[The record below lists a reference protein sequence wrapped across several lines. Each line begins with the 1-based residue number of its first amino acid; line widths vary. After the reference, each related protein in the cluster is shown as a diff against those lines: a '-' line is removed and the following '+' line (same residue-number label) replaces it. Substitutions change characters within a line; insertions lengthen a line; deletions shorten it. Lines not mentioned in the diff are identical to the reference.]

1 LQEFEIII
9 VGAGPAGL
17 SAGIYVARQNV
28 SCLIISKDLGGQMN
42 LIPRLENYPGAIM
55 TSGQILAKTLETQY
69 LSFKGE
75 IVYDT
80 IEKIDEFEGGFK
92 IKTTRSEYRSKSVVL
107 APGKV
112 PNMLGIENESEYF
125 NKGIHYCTKCDA
137 PFYQG
142 RTTASVGVGSYL
154 LESGLLLSRM
164 ASKMYLILKGSRLA
178 GDKDLVAAVV
188 NNKNIEIVTQSSVK
202 AISGNSVL
210 QQITIVDSSG
220 AEKILDV
227 DALFIEMGSKIN
239 LDYVKHLVKINTK
252 GEIEIESGG
261 MTSHP
266 AIFAAGDATTIPYK
280 QIIVAC
286 GDGSN
291 AGLSAF
297 NYLEDKP
304 KSPKGTNWDKAI
316 AYWSKLNSDSGA
328 KFDKEVEIRGDDISP
343 MVTWGTSPQDVI
355 TVTGIVP
362 DPADEKDED
371 RKASMNRSL
380 NYMGLKPNTKI
391 IDIKID
397 RIFIGSCTN
406 GRIGDLEM
414 QPK

>member
-1 LQEFEIII
+1 LQEFEIVI

-17 SAGIYVARQNV
+17 TAGIYVARQNV

-80 IEKIDEFEGGFK
+80 IEKIDESEGGFK

-112 PNMLGIENESEYF
+112 PNMLGLENESEYF

-142 RTTASVGVGSYL
+142 RTTASVGVGNYL

-164 ASKMYLILKGSRLA
+164 ASKMYLILRGTKLA
-178 GDKDLVAAVV
+178 GDKDLVAAIE

-202 AISGNSVL
+202 AVSGNSVL

-220 AEKILDV
+220 AEKVLDV

-261 MTSHP
+261 ATSHP

-297 NYLEDKP
+297 NYLEKLKGKP
-304 KSPKGTNWDKAI
+304 G
-316 AYWSKLNSDSGA
+316 
-328 KFDKEVEIRGDDISP
+328 VR
-343 MVTWGTSPQDVI
+343 
-355 TVTGIVP
+355 
-362 DPADEKDED
+362 ADWK
-371 RKASMNRSL
+371 KQ
-380 NYMGLKPNTKI
+380 
-391 IDIKID
+391 
-397 RIFIGSCTN
+397 IG
-406 GRIGDLEM
+406 G
-414 QPK
+414 QVFHY

>member
-1 LQEFEIII
+1 MQEFEIVI

-55 TSGQILAKTLETQY
+55 SSGQILAKTLETQY

-80 IEKIDEFEGGFK
+80 VEKIDESDGGFK
-92 IKTTRSEYRSKSVVL
+92 IKTTRSEYKAKAIVL

-112 PNMLGIENESEYF
+112 PNMLGLENESQYF

-142 RTTASVGVGSYL
+142 RITASVGVGNYL
-154 LESGLLLSRM
+154 LESGMLLSRM
-164 ASKMYLILKGSRLA
+164 ASKMYLILRGGKLA
-178 GDKDLVAAVV
+178 GDKDLVAAIE

-210 QQITIVDSSG
+210 QHITIVDSSG
-220 AEKILDV
+220 AEKVLDV
-227 DALFIEMGSKIN
+227 DALFIEMGSKID

-297 NYLEDKP
+297 NYLEKLKGKP
-304 KSPKGTNWDKAI
+304 G
-316 AYWSKLNSDSGA
+316 
-328 KFDKEVEIRGDDISP
+328 VR
-343 MVTWGTSPQDVI
+343 
-355 TVTGIVP
+355 
-362 DPADEKDED
+362 ADWK
-371 RKASMNRSL
+371 KQ
-380 NYMGLKPNTKI
+380 
-391 IDIKID
+391 
-397 RIFIGSCTN
+397 IG
-406 GRIGDLEM
+406 G
-414 QPK
+414 QVFHY

>member
-1 LQEFEIII
+1 MQEFEIII

-17 SAGIYVARQNV
+17 SAGMYVARQNV
-28 SCLIISKDLGGQMN
+28 SCLVISKDLGGQMN
-42 LIPRLENYPGAIM
+42 LIPKLENYPGTIM
-55 TSGQILAKTLETQY
+55 SSGPILAKTLETQY

-80 IEKIDEFEGGFK
+80 VEKIDESEDGFK
-92 IKTTRSEYRSKSVVL
+92 IKTTRSEYKAKAIVL

-112 PNMLGIENESEYF
+112 PNMLGVENESEYF

-154 LESGLLLSRM
+154 VESGLLLSRM
-164 ASKMYLILKGSRLA
+164 ASKMYLILKGSKLA
-178 GDKDLVAAVV
+178 GDKDLVTTLE
-188 NNKNIEIVTQSSVK
+188 NNKNIEIITQSSVK
-202 AISGNSVL
+202 SISGNSAL
-210 QQITIVDSSG
+210 QQITLVDSSG
-220 AEKILDV
+220 AEKVLDV
-227 DALFIEMGSKIN
+227 DALFIELGSKIN

-297 NYLEDKP
+297 NYLEKLKGKP
-304 KSPKGTNWDKAI
+304 G
-316 AYWSKLNSDSGA
+316 
-328 KFDKEVEIRGDDISP
+328 IR
-343 MVTWGTSPQDVI
+343 
-355 TVTGIVP
+355 
-362 DPADEKDED
+362 ADWK
-371 RKASMNRSL
+371 KQ
-380 NYMGLKPNTKI
+380 
-391 IDIKID
+391 
-397 RIFIGSCTN
+397 
-406 GRIGDLEM
+406 IGD
-414 QPK
+414 QVFHY

>member
-1 LQEFEIII
+1 LQEFEIVI

-55 TSGQILAKTLETQY
+55 TSGPILAKTLETQY

-80 IEKIDEFEGGFK
+80 VEKIDEFEGGFK
-92 IKTTRSEYRSKSVVL
+92 IKTTRSEYRTKSVVL

-112 PNMLGIENESEYF
+112 PNMLGLENESEYF
-125 NKGIHYCTKCDA
+125 NKGIHYCTNCDA

-142 RTTASVGVGSYL
+142 RITASVGVGNYL

-164 ASKMYLILKGSRLA
+164 ASKMYLILKGSKLA
-178 GDKDLVAAVV
+178 GDKDLVAAIE

-202 AISGNSVL
+202 SISGNSVL

-220 AEKILDV
+220 AEKVLDV

-297 NYLEDKP
+297 NYLEKLKGKP
-304 KSPKGTNWDKAI
+304 G
-316 AYWSKLNSDSGA
+316 
-328 KFDKEVEIRGDDISP
+328 VR
-343 MVTWGTSPQDVI
+343 
-355 TVTGIVP
+355 
-362 DPADEKDED
+362 ADWK
-371 RKASMNRSL
+371 KQ
-380 NYMGLKPNTKI
+380 
-391 IDIKID
+391 
-397 RIFIGSCTN
+397 IG
-406 GRIGDLEM
+406 G
-414 QPK
+414 QVFHY

>member
-1 LQEFEIII
+1 LKEFEIII

-80 IEKIDEFEGGFK
+80 IEKIDESEGGFK

-112 PNMLGIENESEYF
+112 PNMLGLENESDYF

-142 RTTASVGVGSYL
+142 RITASVGVGNYL
-154 LESGLLLSRM
+154 LESGMLLARM
-164 ASKMYLILKGSRLA
+164 ASKMYLILKGARLA
-178 GDKDLVAAVV
+178 GDKDLVAAIE

-202 AISGNSVL
+202 AISENSVL

-220 AEKILDV
+220 AEKVLDV
-227 DALFIEMGSKIN
+227 DALFIEMVSKID

-297 NYLEDKP
+297 NYLEKLKGKP
-304 KSPKGTNWDKAI
+304 G
-316 AYWSKLNSDSGA
+316 
-328 KFDKEVEIRGDDISP
+328 VR
-343 MVTWGTSPQDVI
+343 
-355 TVTGIVP
+355 
-362 DPADEKDED
+362 ADWK
-371 RKASMNRSL
+371 KQ
-380 NYMGLKPNTKI
+380 
-391 IDIKID
+391 
-397 RIFIGSCTN
+397 IG
-406 GRIGDLEM
+406 G
-414 QPK
+414 QVFHY

>member
-1 LQEFEIII
+1 LKEFEIVI

-80 IEKIDEFEGGFK
+80 VEKIDEFEGGFK
-92 IKTTRSEYRSKSVVL
+92 IKTTRTEYRAKSVVL

-112 PNMLGIENESEYF
+112 PNMLGLENESDYF

-164 ASKMYLILKGSRLA
+164 ASKMYLILKGSKLA
-178 GDKDLVAAVV
+178 GDKDLIAAIE

-202 AISGNSVL
+202 AVSGNSVL

-220 AEKILDV
+220 AEKVLDV

-297 NYLEDKP
+297 NYLEKLKGKP
-304 KSPKGTNWDKAI
+304 G
-316 AYWSKLNSDSGA
+316 
-328 KFDKEVEIRGDDISP
+328 VR
-343 MVTWGTSPQDVI
+343 
-355 TVTGIVP
+355 
-362 DPADEKDED
+362 ADWK
-371 RKASMNRSL
+371 KQ
-380 NYMGLKPNTKI
+380 
-391 IDIKID
+391 
-397 RIFIGSCTN
+397 IG
-406 GRIGDLEM
+406 G
-414 QPK
+414 QVFHY

>member
-1 LQEFEIII
+1 LQEFEIVI

-17 SAGIYVARQNV
+17 TAGIYVARQNV

-80 IEKIDEFEGGFK
+80 IEKIDESEGGFK
-92 IKTTRSEYRSKSVVL
+92 IKTTRSEYAAKSVVL

-112 PNMLGIENESEYF
+112 PNMLGLENESEYF

-142 RTTASVGVGSYL
+142 RITASVGVGNYL

-164 ASKMYLILKGSRLA
+164 ASKMYLILRGARLA
-178 GDKDLVAAVV
+178 GDKDLIAAIE

-202 AISGNSVL
+202 AISGNSIL

-220 AEKILDV
+220 SEKVLDV

-261 MTSHP
+261 MTSHQ

-297 NYLEDKP
+297 NYLEKLKGKP
-304 KSPKGTNWDKAI
+304 G
-316 AYWSKLNSDSGA
+316 
-328 KFDKEVEIRGDDISP
+328 VR
-343 MVTWGTSPQDVI
+343 
-355 TVTGIVP
+355 
-362 DPADEKDED
+362 ADWK
-371 RKASMNRSL
+371 KQ
-380 NYMGLKPNTKI
+380 
-391 IDIKID
+391 
-397 RIFIGSCTN
+397 IG
-406 GRIGDLEM
+406 G
-414 QPK
+414 QVFHY

>member
-1 LQEFEIII
+1 LQEFEIVI

-17 SAGIYVARQNV
+17 SAGMYVARQNV
-28 SCLIISKDLGGQMN
+28 SCLVISKDLGGQMN
-42 LIPRLENYPGAIM
+42 LIPKLENYPGTIM
-55 TSGQILAKTLETQY
+55 SSGQILAKTLETQY

-80 IEKIDEFEGGFK
+80 VEKIDESEDGFK
-92 IKTTRSEYRSKSVVL
+92 IKTTRSEYKAKAIVL

-112 PNMLGIENESEYF
+112 PNMLGVENESEYF

-154 LESGLLLSRM
+154 VESGLLLSRM
-164 ASKMYLILKGSRLA
+164 ASKMYLILKGSKLA
-178 GDKDLVAAVV
+178 GDKDLVATLE
-188 NNKNIEIVTQSSVK
+188 NNKNIEIITRSSVK
-202 AISGNSVL
+202 SISGNSIL

-220 AEKILDV
+220 AEKVLDV

-297 NYLEDKP
+297 NYLEKLIGKP
-304 KSPKGTNWDKAI
+304 G
-316 AYWSKLNSDSGA
+316 
-328 KFDKEVEIRGDDISP
+328 VR
-343 MVTWGTSPQDVI
+343 
-355 TVTGIVP
+355 
-362 DPADEKDED
+362 ADWK
-371 RKASMNRSL
+371 KQ
-380 NYMGLKPNTKI
+380 
-391 IDIKID
+391 
-397 RIFIGSCTN
+397 
-406 GRIGDLEM
+406 IGD
-414 QPK
+414 QVFHY

>member
-1 LQEFEIII
+1 MKKEFEIVI

-42 LIPRLENYPGAIM
+42 LIPRLENYPGTIM
-55 TSGQILAKTLETQY
+55 SSGPILAKTLETQY

-75 IVYDT
+75 LVYDT
-80 IEKIDEFEGGFK
+80 VEKIDESEDGFK
-92 IKTTRSEYRSKSVVL
+92 IKTNRDEYKAKAIVL
-107 APGKV
+107 TPGKV
-112 PNMLGIENESEYF
+112 PNMLGLENESEYY

-142 RTTASVGVGSYL
+142 KTTASIGVGTYL
-154 LESGLLLSRM
+154 VESGLLLSRM
-164 ASKMYLILKGSRLA
+164 ASKMYLILKGSKLA
-178 GDKDLVAAVV
+178 GDKDLVTTLE

-202 AISGNSVL
+202 SISGNSVL

-220 AEKILDV
+220 TEKILDV

-239 LDYVKHLVKINTK
+239 LDFVKHLVKINTK

-280 QIIVAC
+280 QIVVAC

-297 NYLEDKP
+297 NYIEKLKGKP
-304 KSPKGTNWDKAI
+304 G
-316 AYWSKLNSDSGA
+316 
-328 KFDKEVEIRGDDISP
+328 IR
-343 MVTWGTSPQDVI
+343 
-355 TVTGIVP
+355 
-362 DPADEKDED
+362 ADWK
-371 RKASMNRSL
+371 KQ
-380 NYMGLKPNTKI
+380 
-391 IDIKID
+391 
-397 RIFIGSCTN
+397 
-406 GRIGDLEM
+406 IGD
-414 QPK
+414 QVFHY

>member
-1 LQEFEIII
+1 LKEFEIVI

-80 IEKIDEFEGGFK
+80 IEKIDESEGGFK
-92 IKTTRSEYRSKSVVL
+92 IKTTRSEYAAKSVVL

-112 PNMLGIENESEYF
+112 PNMLGLENESDYF

-142 RTTASVGVGSYL
+142 RTTASVGVGYYL

-164 ASKMYLILKGSRLA
+164 ASKMYLILRGARLA
-178 GDKDLVAAVV
+178 GDKDLIAAIE

-297 NYLEDKP
+297 NYIEKLKGKP
-304 KSPKGTNWDKAI
+304 G
-316 AYWSKLNSDSGA
+316 
-328 KFDKEVEIRGDDISP
+328 VR
-343 MVTWGTSPQDVI
+343 
-355 TVTGIVP
+355 
-362 DPADEKDED
+362 ADWK
-371 RKASMNRSL
+371 KQ
-380 NYMGLKPNTKI
+380 
-391 IDIKID
+391 
-397 RIFIGSCTN
+397 IG
-406 GRIGDLEM
+406 G
-414 QPK
+414 QVFHY

>member
-1 LQEFEIII
+1 MQEFEIVI

-17 SAGIYVARQNV
+17 SAGMYVARQNV

-42 LIPRLENYPGAIM
+42 LIPKLENYPGTIM
-55 TSGQILAKTLETQY
+55 SSGQILAKTLETQY

-75 IVYDT
+75 LIYDT
-80 IEKIDEFEGGFK
+80 VEKIDESEGGFK
-92 IKTTRSEYRSKSVVL
+92 IKTTRSEYKAKAIVL

-112 PNMLGIENESEYF
+112 PNMLGVENESEYF

-142 RTTASVGVGSYL
+142 RTTASIGVGSYL
-154 LESGLLLSRM
+154 VESGLLLSRM
-164 ASKMYLILKGSRLA
+164 ASKMYLILKGSKLA
-178 GDKDLVAAVV
+178 GDKDLVATLE
-188 NNKNIEIVTQSSVK
+188 NNKNIEIITQSSVK
-202 AISGNSVL
+202 SISGNSIL

-220 AEKILDV
+220 SEKVLDV
-227 DALFIEMGSKIN
+227 DALFIELGSKIN

-297 NYLEDKP
+297 NYVEKLKGKP
-304 KSPKGTNWDKAI
+304 G
-316 AYWSKLNSDSGA
+316 
-328 KFDKEVEIRGDDISP
+328 IR
-343 MVTWGTSPQDVI
+343 
-355 TVTGIVP
+355 
-362 DPADEKDED
+362 ADWK
-371 RKASMNRSL
+371 KQ
-380 NYMGLKPNTKI
+380 
-391 IDIKID
+391 
-397 RIFIGSCTN
+397 IG
-406 GRIGDLEM
+406 G
-414 QPK
+414 QVFHY

>member
-1 LQEFEIII
+1 MQEFEIVI

-75 IVYDT
+75 MVYDT
-80 IEKIDEFEGGFK
+80 VEKIDESEGGFK
-92 IKTTRSEYRSKSVVL
+92 IKTTRSEYAAKSVVL

-112 PNMLGIENESEYF
+112 PNMLGLENESDYF

-142 RTTASVGVGSYL
+142 RITASVGVGNYL
-154 LESGLLLSRM
+154 LESGMLLSRM
-164 ASKMYLILKGSRLA
+164 ASKMYLILKGAKLA
-178 GDKDLVAAVV
+178 GDKDLVAAIE

-220 AEKILDV
+220 AEKVLDV

-297 NYLEDKP
+297 NYLEKLKGKP
-304 KSPKGTNWDKAI
+304 G
-316 AYWSKLNSDSGA
+316 
-328 KFDKEVEIRGDDISP
+328 VR
-343 MVTWGTSPQDVI
+343 
-355 TVTGIVP
+355 
-362 DPADEKDED
+362 ADWK
-371 RKASMNRSL
+371 KQ
-380 NYMGLKPNTKI
+380 
-391 IDIKID
+391 
-397 RIFIGSCTN
+397 IG
-406 GRIGDLEM
+406 G
-414 QPK
+414 QVFHY

>member
-1 LQEFEIII
+1 LKEFEIII

-17 SAGIYVARQNV
+17 TAGIYVARQNV

-42 LIPRLENYPGAIM
+42 LIPRLENYPAAIM

-80 IEKIDEFEGGFK
+80 VEKIDEFEGGFK
-92 IKTTRSEYRSKSVVL
+92 IKTTRSEYAAKSVVL

-112 PNMLGIENESEYF
+112 PNMLGLENESEYF

-142 RTTASVGVGSYL
+142 RITASVGVGSYL

-164 ASKMYLILKGSRLA
+164 ASKMYLILRGAKLA
-178 GDKDLVAAVV
+178 GDKDLVAVIE

-220 AEKILDV
+220 AEKVLDV

-297 NYLEDKP
+297 NYLEKLKGKP
-304 KSPKGTNWDKAI
+304 G
-316 AYWSKLNSDSGA
+316 
-328 KFDKEVEIRGDDISP
+328 VR
-343 MVTWGTSPQDVI
+343 
-355 TVTGIVP
+355 
-362 DPADEKDED
+362 ADWK
-371 RKASMNRSL
+371 KQ
-380 NYMGLKPNTKI
+380 
-391 IDIKID
+391 
-397 RIFIGSCTN
+397 
-406 GRIGDLEM
+406 IGD
-414 QPK
+414 QVFHY

>member
-1 LQEFEIII
+1 MQEEFEIVI

-42 LIPRLENYPGAIM
+42 LIPRLENYPGTIM
-55 TSGQILAKTLETQY
+55 SSGPILAKTLETQY

-75 IVYDT
+75 MVYDT
-80 IEKIDEFEGGFK
+80 VEKIDESEDGFT
-92 IKTTRSEYRSKSVVL
+92 IKTNRSEYKSKAIVL

-112 PNMLGIENESEYF
+112 PNMLGLENESQYY

-142 RTTASVGVGSYL
+142 KITASVGVGSYL
-154 LESGLLLSRM
+154 VESGLLLSRM
-164 ASKMYLILKGSRLA
+164 ASKMYLIIKGSKLG
-178 GDKDLVAAVV
+178 GDKDLIASLE

-202 AISGNSVL
+202 AITGNSVL

-220 AEKILDV
+220 AEKELDV
-227 DALFIEMGSKIN
+227 DGLFIEMGSKIN
-239 LDYVKHLVKINTK
+239 LDFVKHLVKINTK

-261 MTSHP
+261 MTSNP

-280 QIIVAC
+280 QIVVAC

-297 NYLEDKP
+297 NYLEKLKGKP
-304 KSPKGTNWDKAI
+304 GVRADWKKQM
-316 AYWSKLNSDSGA
+316 
-328 KFDKEVEIRGDDISP
+328 GDQ
-343 MVTWGTSPQDVI
+343 VFH
-355 TVTGIVP
+355 
-362 DPADEKDED
+362 
-371 RKASMNRSL
+371 
-380 NYMGLKPNTKI
+380 Y
-391 IDIKID
+391 
-397 RIFIGSCTN
+397 
-406 GRIGDLEM
+406 
-414 QPK
+414 

>member
-1 LQEFEIII
+1 MQEFEIVI

-17 SAGIYVARQNV
+17 SAGMYIARQNV

-42 LIPRLENYPGAIM
+42 LIPKLENYPGTIM
-55 TSGQILAKTLETQY
+55 SSGQILAKTLETQY

-75 IVYDT
+75 LVYDT
-80 IEKIDEFEGGFK
+80 VEKIDESEDGFK
-92 IKTTRSEYRSKSVVL
+92 IKTTRSEYKAKAIVL

-112 PNMLGIENESEYF
+112 PNMLGVENESEYF

-142 RTTASVGVGSYL
+142 RITASIGVGSYL
-154 LESGLLLSRM
+154 VESGLLLSRM
-164 ASKMYLILKGSRLA
+164 ASKMYLILKGSKLA
-178 GDKDLVAAVV
+178 GDKDLVATLE
-188 NNKNIEIVTQSSVK
+188 NNKNIEIITQSSVK
-202 AISGNSVL
+202 SISGNSTL
-210 QQITIVDSSG
+210 LQITIIDSSG
-220 AEKILDV
+220 SEKVLDV
-227 DALFIEMGSKIN
+227 DALFIELGSKIN

-297 NYLEDKP
+297 NYVEKLKGKP
-304 KSPKGTNWDKAI
+304 G
-316 AYWSKLNSDSGA
+316 
-328 KFDKEVEIRGDDISP
+328 IR
-343 MVTWGTSPQDVI
+343 
-355 TVTGIVP
+355 
-362 DPADEKDED
+362 ADWK
-371 RKASMNRSL
+371 KQ
-380 NYMGLKPNTKI
+380 
-391 IDIKID
+391 
-397 RIFIGSCTN
+397 IG
-406 GRIGDLEM
+406 G
-414 QPK
+414 QVFHY

>member
-1 LQEFEIII
+1 
-9 VGAGPAGL
+9 
-17 SAGIYVARQNV
+17 
-28 SCLIISKDLGGQMN
+28 
-42 LIPRLENYPGAIM
+42 
-55 TSGQILAKTLETQY
+55 
-69 LSFKGE
+69 
-75 IVYDT
+75 
-80 IEKIDEFEGGFK
+80 
-92 IKTTRSEYRSKSVVL
+92 VL

-112 PNMLGIENESEYF
+112 PNMLGLENESQYF
-125 NKGIHYCTKCDA
+125 NKGIHYCTNCDA

-142 RTTASVGVGSYL
+142 RITASIGVGSYL

-178 GDKDLVAAVV
+178 GDKDLIATLE

-210 QQITIVDSSG
+210 QQITLVDSSG
-220 AEKILDV
+220 VEKILDV

-297 NYLEDKP
+297 NYIEKL
-304 KSPKGTNWDKAI
+304 KGRP
-316 AYWSKLNSDSGA
+316 G
-328 KFDKEVEIRGDDISP
+328 VR
-343 MVTWGTSPQDVI
+343 
-355 TVTGIVP
+355 
-362 DPADEKDED
+362 ADWK
-371 RKASMNRSL
+371 KQ
-380 NYMGLKPNTKI
+380 
-391 IDIKID
+391 
-397 RIFIGSCTN
+397 IG
-406 GRIGDLEM
+406 G
-414 QPK
+414 QVFHY

>member
-28 SCLIISKDLGGQMN
+28 SCLVISKDLGGQMN

-55 TSGQILAKTLETQY
+55 SSGPILAKTLETQY

-75 IVYDT
+75 IVYDSV
-80 IEKIDEFEGGFK
+80 EKIDESEGGFK
-92 IKTTRSEYRSKSVVL
+92 IKTTRSEYKAKAIVL

-112 PNMLGIENESEYF
+112 PNMLGLENESQYF

-142 RTTASVGVGSYL
+142 RVTASIGVGSYL

-164 ASKMYLILKGSRLA
+164 ASKMYLILKGSKLA
-178 GDKDLVAAVV
+178 GDKDLIATLE
-188 NNKNIEIVTQSSVK
+188 NNKNIEIITQSSVK
-202 AISGNSVL
+202 SISGNSAL

-220 AEKILDV
+220 AEKVLDV
-227 DALFIEMGSKIN
+227 DALFIELGSKIN

-297 NYLEDKP
+297 NYVEKLKGKP
-304 KSPKGTNWDKAI
+304 G
-316 AYWSKLNSDSGA
+316 
-328 KFDKEVEIRGDDISP
+328 IR
-343 MVTWGTSPQDVI
+343 
-355 TVTGIVP
+355 
-362 DPADEKDED
+362 ADWK
-371 RKASMNRSL
+371 KQ
-380 NYMGLKPNTKI
+380 
-391 IDIKID
+391 
-397 RIFIGSCTN
+397 IG
-406 GRIGDLEM
+406 G
-414 QPK
+414 QVFHY

>member
-28 SCLIISKDLGGQMN
+28 SCLVISKDLGGQMN

-55 TSGQILAKTLETQY
+55 SSGPILAKTLETQY

-75 IVYDT
+75 IVYDSV
-80 IEKIDEFEGGFK
+80 EKIDESEGSFK
-92 IKTTRSEYRSKSVVL
+92 IKTTRSEYKAKAIVL

-112 PNMLGIENESEYF
+112 PNMLGLENESQYF

-142 RTTASVGVGSYL
+142 RITASIGVGSYL

-178 GDKDLVAAVV
+178 GDKDLIATLE

-210 QQITIVDSSG
+210 QQITLVDSSG

-297 NYLEDKP
+297 NYIEKLKGKP
-304 KSPKGTNWDKAI
+304 G
-316 AYWSKLNSDSGA
+316 
-328 KFDKEVEIRGDDISP
+328 VR
-343 MVTWGTSPQDVI
+343 
-355 TVTGIVP
+355 
-362 DPADEKDED
+362 ADWK
-371 RKASMNRSL
+371 KQ
-380 NYMGLKPNTKI
+380 
-391 IDIKID
+391 
-397 RIFIGSCTN
+397 IG
-406 GRIGDLEM
+406 G
-414 QPK
+414 QVFHY

>member
-1 LQEFEIII
+1 ML
-9 VGAGPAGL
+9 
-17 SAGIYVARQNV
+17 N
-28 SCLIISKDLGGQMN
+28 ISKDLGGQMN

-80 IEKIDEFEGGFK
+80 VEKIDEFEGGFK
-92 IKTTRSEYRSKSVVL
+92 IKTTRTEYRAKSVVL

-112 PNMLGIENESEYF
+112 PNMLGLENESDYF

-142 RTTASVGVGSYL
+142 RTTASVGVGNYL

-164 ASKMYLILKGSRLA
+164 ASKMYLILRGTKLA
-178 GDKDLVAAVV
+178 GDKDLVAAIE

-220 AEKILDV
+220 AEKVLDV

-297 NYLEDKP
+297 NYLEKLKGKP
-304 KSPKGTNWDKAI
+304 G
-316 AYWSKLNSDSGA
+316 
-328 KFDKEVEIRGDDISP
+328 VR
-343 MVTWGTSPQDVI
+343 
-355 TVTGIVP
+355 
-362 DPADEKDED
+362 ADWK
-371 RKASMNRSL
+371 KQ
-380 NYMGLKPNTKI
+380 
-391 IDIKID
+391 
-397 RIFIGSCTN
+397 IG
-406 GRIGDLEM
+406 G
-414 QPK
+414 QVFHY

>member
-1 LQEFEIII
+1 MQEFEIVI

-80 IEKIDEFEGGFK
+80 IEKIDESEGGFK
-92 IKTTRSEYRSKSVVL
+92 IKTTRSEYAAKSVVL

-112 PNMLGIENESEYF
+112 PNMLGLENESEYF

-142 RTTASVGVGSYL
+142 RTTASVGVGNYL

-164 ASKMYLILKGSRLA
+164 ASKMYLILKGAKLA
-178 GDKDLVAAVV
+178 GDKDLVAAIE

-220 AEKILDV
+220 AEKVLDV

-297 NYLEDKP
+297 NYVEKLKGKP
-304 KSPKGTNWDKAI
+304 G
-316 AYWSKLNSDSGA
+316 
-328 KFDKEVEIRGDDISP
+328 IR
-343 MVTWGTSPQDVI
+343 
-355 TVTGIVP
+355 
-362 DPADEKDED
+362 ADWK
-371 RKASMNRSL
+371 KQ
-380 NYMGLKPNTKI
+380 
-391 IDIKID
+391 
-397 RIFIGSCTN
+397 IG
-406 GRIGDLEM
+406 G
-414 QPK
+414 QVFHY

>member
-1 LQEFEIII
+1 LQEFEIVI

-17 SAGIYVARQNV
+17 SAGMYVARQNV
-28 SCLIISKDLGGQMN
+28 SCLVISKDLGGQMN
-42 LIPRLENYPGAIM
+42 LIPKLENYPGTIM
-55 TSGQILAKTLETQY
+55 SSGQILAKTLETQY

-80 IEKIDEFEGGFK
+80 VEKIDESEDGFK
-92 IKTTRSEYRSKSVVL
+92 IKTTRSEYKAKAIVL

-112 PNMLGIENESEYF
+112 PNMLGVENESEYF

-142 RTTASVGVGSYL
+142 RTTASIGVGSYL
-154 LESGLLLSRM
+154 VESGLLLSRM
-164 ASKMYLILKGSRLA
+164 ASKMYLILKGSKLA
-178 GDKDLVAAVV
+178 GDKDLVAALE
-188 NNKNIEIVTQSSVK
+188 NNKNIEIITQSSVK
-202 AISGNSVL
+202 SISGDSAL

-220 AEKILDV
+220 AEKVLDV
-227 DALFIEMGSKIN
+227 DALFIELGSKIN

-297 NYLEDKP
+297 NYLEKLKGKP
-304 KSPKGTNWDKAI
+304 G
-316 AYWSKLNSDSGA
+316 
-328 KFDKEVEIRGDDISP
+328 IR
-343 MVTWGTSPQDVI
+343 
-355 TVTGIVP
+355 
-362 DPADEKDED
+362 ADWK
-371 RKASMNRSL
+371 KQ
-380 NYMGLKPNTKI
+380 
-391 IDIKID
+391 
-397 RIFIGSCTN
+397 IG
-406 GRIGDLEM
+406 G
-414 QPK
+414 QVFHY

>member
-1 LQEFEIII
+1 LQEFEIVI

-28 SCLIISKDLGGQMN
+28 SCLVISKDLGGQMN
-42 LIPRLENYPGAIM
+42 LIPRLENYPGTIM
-55 TSGQILAKTLETQY
+55 SSGPILAKTLETQY

-75 IVYDT
+75 MVYDT
-80 IEKIDEFEGGFK
+80 VEKIDEADGGFK
-92 IKTTRSEYRSKSVVL
+92 IKTSRSEYKAKALVL

-112 PNMLGIENESEYF
+112 PNMLGLENESEYY

-142 RTTASVGVGSYL
+142 KTTASVGVGSYL

-164 ASKMYLILKGSRLA
+164 ASKMYLILKGSKLG
-178 GDKDLVAAVV
+178 GDKDLIATIE

-202 AISGNSVL
+202 AITGNSVL

-220 AEKILDV
+220 VEKVLDV

-239 LDYVKHLVKINTK
+239 LDFVKHLVKINSK

-261 MTSHP
+261 MTSNP

-280 QIIVAC
+280 QIVVAC

-297 NYLEDKP
+297 NYVEKLKGKP
-304 KSPKGTNWDKAI
+304 G
-316 AYWSKLNSDSGA
+316 
-328 KFDKEVEIRGDDISP
+328 VR
-343 MVTWGTSPQDVI
+343 
-355 TVTGIVP
+355 
-362 DPADEKDED
+362 ADWK
-371 RKASMNRSL
+371 KQ
-380 NYMGLKPNTKI
+380 
-391 IDIKID
+391 
-397 RIFIGSCTN
+397 
-406 GRIGDLEM
+406 IGD
-414 QPK
+414 QVFHY

>member
-1 LQEFEIII
+1 MQEFEIVI

-17 SAGIYVARQNV
+17 SAGMYVARQNV
-28 SCLIISKDLGGQMN
+28 SCLVISKDLGGQMN
-42 LIPRLENYPGAIM
+42 LIPKLENYPGTIM
-55 TSGQILAKTLETQY
+55 SSGQILAKTLETQY

-80 IEKIDEFEGGFK
+80 VEKIDESEGGFK
-92 IKTTRSEYRSKSVVL
+92 IKTTRSEYKAKAIVL

-112 PNMLGIENESEYF
+112 PNMLGVENESEYF

-154 LESGLLLSRM
+154 VESGLLLSRM
-164 ASKMYLILKGSRLA
+164 ASKMYLILKGSKLA
-178 GDKDLVAAVV
+178 GDKDLVATLE
-188 NNKNIEIVTQSSVK
+188 NNKNIEIITQSSVK
-202 AISGNSVL
+202 SISGNSTL
-210 QQITIVDSSG
+210 QQITLVDSSG
-220 AEKILDV
+220 SEKVLDV
-227 DALFIEMGSKIN
+227 DALFIELGSKIN

-297 NYLEDKP
+297 NYLEKLKGKP
-304 KSPKGTNWDKAI
+304 G
-316 AYWSKLNSDSGA
+316 
-328 KFDKEVEIRGDDISP
+328 IR
-343 MVTWGTSPQDVI
+343 
-355 TVTGIVP
+355 
-362 DPADEKDED
+362 ADWK
-371 RKASMNRSL
+371 KQ
-380 NYMGLKPNTKI
+380 
-391 IDIKID
+391 
-397 RIFIGSCTN
+397 IG
-406 GRIGDLEM
+406 G
-414 QPK
+414 QVFHY

>member
-1 LQEFEIII
+1 MQEFEIVI

-17 SAGIYVARQNV
+17 SAGMYVARQNV

-42 LIPRLENYPGAIM
+42 LIPKLENYPGTIM
-55 TSGQILAKTLETQY
+55 SSGQILAKTLETQY

-75 IVYDT
+75 LVYDT
-80 IEKIDEFEGGFK
+80 VEKIDESENGFK
-92 IKTTRSEYRSKSVVL
+92 IKTTRSEYGAKAIVL

-112 PNMLGIENESEYF
+112 PNMLGVENESDYF

-142 RTTASVGVGSYL
+142 RITASIGVGSYL
-154 LESGLLLSRM
+154 VESGLLLSRM
-164 ASKMYLILKGSRLA
+164 ASKMYLILKGSKLG
-178 GDKDLVAAVV
+178 GDKDLIAALE
-188 NNKNIEIVTQSSVK
+188 NNKNIEIITQSSVK
-202 AISGNSVL
+202 TISGNSVL

-220 AEKILDV
+220 NEKVLDV
-227 DALFIEMGSKIN
+227 DALFIELGSKID

-297 NYLEDKP
+297 NYVEKLKGKP
-304 KSPKGTNWDKAI
+304 G
-316 AYWSKLNSDSGA
+316 
-328 KFDKEVEIRGDDISP
+328 IR
-343 MVTWGTSPQDVI
+343 
-355 TVTGIVP
+355 
-362 DPADEKDED
+362 ADWK
-371 RKASMNRSL
+371 KQ
-380 NYMGLKPNTKI
+380 
-391 IDIKID
+391 
-397 RIFIGSCTN
+397 IG
-406 GRIGDLEM
+406 G
-414 QPK
+414 QVFHY